1 MAGKGHDI
9 TESSHGR
16 NPEDVH
22 EGIDVVFFYQVQ
34 VLNLDLLLCDEL
46 LYDLYQFLLSLLF
59 FLQALLD
66 FFLIRQCVH
75 FKASL
80 HQFSF
85 LLCDLSVEERSME
98 GRVCIR

>member
-9 TESSHGR
+9 TQMSHGR
-16 NPEDVH
+16 NPKDVH
-22 EGIDVVFFYQVQ
+22 ERINVVFFYQVQ
-34 VLNLDLLLCDEL
+34 VLNLDILLCNEL
-46 LYDLYQFLLSLLF
+46 LYDLYQFLMSLLF

-66 FFLIRQCVH
+66 FFLIRQCVE

-80 HQFSF
+80 KQFSF
-85 LLCDLSVEERSME
+85 LFCDLSVEERSME